1 MSVCDSNFKPNKI
14 GSVNSSAFVSHTNSK
29 LNYVRK
35 KKEKKK
41 KNFKSKSPITNETT
55 FKKHK
60 LNKHNTNRCYES
72 RRETKFSFVRKPQQQ
87 QTEKKITH
95 QFNNALKRATFWFGD
110 RWSNFVFFSRLFSTF
125 FTLSSNENPFVHFVL
140 SFIVNVVRVQN
151 PYTIYNIFD
160 ILSSFFLSAKRI
172 IFWARVIYLPASI
185 HILWFCVIPIPVLD
199 IISFGD
205 IYTQYT
211 AQYTHR

>member
-1 MSVCDSNFKPNKI
+1 MKQHSKSISWINITQIDV
-14 GSVNSSAFVSHTNSK
+14 TNRAEK
-29 LNYVRK
+29 LNFRLS
-35 KKEKKK
+35 E
-41 KNFKSKSPITNETT
+41 NHNN
-55 FKKHK
+55 
-60 LNKHNTNRCYES
+60 NKRTAQ
-72 RRETKFSFVRKPQQQ
+72 K
-87 QTEKKITH
+87 KKITH

-125 FTLSSNENPFVHFVL
+125 FTLSTNENPFVHFVL